1 MGMTLDE
8 NGLFRIHDAARVA
21 GESEEDVDAAPRV
34 TWIPAGRRED
44 PAEIDAQA
52 QFPVAMEV

>member
-21 GESEEDVDAAPRV
+21 GESEEDGDAAPGL
-34 TWIPAGRRED
+34 TWLPPQRRAD
-44 PAEIDAQA
+44 PAETAAPGQVPA
-52 QFPVAMEV
+52 AMEV